1 MGSVNKMLQN
11 IASISKVLQECTG
24 ESVLCRQTPGMN
36 SNKKKIL
43 FNFSA
48 GTLCVGRAGSILQS
62 KCLTLQPRRNE
73 FRQDAAVLLQA
84 LQASWILHWQVKSI
98 RSPEH
103 KELLALSA
111 ERGAESKAYNIRLLL
126 LAAWG
131 DTAFIDGRNICG
143 DGIITE
149 EPFWSCC
156 HLSGCCGY
164 GDNIV
169 LWAGTPAFPP

>member
-48 GTLCVGRAGSILQS
+48 GTLCVGRAESILQS

-84 LQASWILHWQVKSI
+84 GQASWILHWQVKSI

-103 KELLALSA
+103 KELLGPQQKEGQRAKHIISDFCFWQPEEILHLLMA
-111 ERGAESKAYNIRLLL
+111 EISVGMGSSQRNPSEAVVTFQGAV
-126 LAAWG
+126 G
-131 DTAFIDGRNICG
+131 M
-143 DGIITE
+143 
-149 EPFWSCC
+149 
-156 HLSGCCGY
+156 
-164 GDNIV
+164 
-169 LWAGTPAFPP
+169 GTT